1 LALQYVEAR
10 RYLDALKRFRWEWD
24 LEVERNRK

>member
-1 LALQYVEAR
+1 VEAR